1 MNTLKTMITVMLIIF
16 CFSSVSVIAQED
28 ALIHQYK
35 FDGNLE
41 DAVGDSNGV
50 YVAGDSPEPIYIEGH
65 DGTANGAIDF
75 PAGDLLGYMIRV
87 GSFSPSQEGTPNE
100 MTVTFW
106 GLWHGSTG
114 SWQDIINKRDGWSPT
129 EMVWGINQHSAAG
142 DVLSVRRNGLNCD
155 SDQGMPEGEWT
166 HVAIAMNND
175 ECRFSINGVQYFNG
189 FFEYGTKWD
198 AKIVMGSAA
207 NDPEPLGW
215 RPGDAYNGA
224 LDDVRFYSRMLTQ
237 EEILAIYQPT
247 AIEEKSS
254 TVPSQFEL
262 AQNFPNPFNPSTNIS
277 FILAKNSHTLIK
289 VYNILGQEVATLV
302 DENLIAGPHTIQF
315 NGSHLESGVYFYNI
329 VAGDY
334 QASKKM
340 MLIK

>member
-1 MNTLKTMITVMLIIF
+1 MNILKTMITVVLIIF
-16 CFSSVSVIAQED
+16 CFSSVTVMAQED

-35 FDGNLE
+35 FDGNLD

-50 YVAGDSPEPIYIEGH
+50 YVDGYGPLTFIDGH
-65 DGTANGAIDF
+65 DGTPNGAIDF
-75 PAGDLLGYMIRV
+75 PAGDGLGYMIRV
-87 GSFSPSQEGTPNE
+87 GYFSPSQEGTPNE

-114 SWQDIINKRDGWSPT
+114 SWQDIINKRDGWSPDQ
-129 EMVWGINQHSAAG
+129 MVWGINQHSATG
-142 DVLSVRRNGLNCD
+142 DVLSVRRNGMNCD
-155 SDQGMPEGEWT
+155 SDQGMPEEQWT

-175 ECRFSINGVQYFNG
+175 DCWFYINGVQYYWG
-189 FFEYGTKWD
+189 FFEYGTKWN

-207 NDPEPLGW
+207 NDPELW

-224 LDDVRFYSRMLTQ
+224 LDDVRFYSRVLTE
-237 EEILAIYQPT
+237 EEILAIYQEAT
-247 AIEEKSS
+247 AIEEKPS
-254 TVPSQFEL
+254 TVPAKFEL
-262 AQNFPNPFNPSTNIS
+262 AQNFPNPFNPSTNIT

-289 VYNILGQEVATLV
+289 VYNIFGQEVATLV